1 MATYKAVQTKLNPDK
16 RAREYCQFLQQES
29 ARVWNTAKNF
39 FWRTYRKKGLWLS
52 SPSLQKYNRS
62 DQLYPDEQ
70 FCLHSQS
77 IQSVAQQFSANL
89 KATREVRKE
98 NPDIRYPYKMKKYFR
113 VQWKAGAI
121 KVKGRNIIFS
131 NGLGNKPLKLRLPR
145 AFANCQPKIV
155 ELIWRNGYWLS
166 LVVKVDDK
174 DNVIG
179 SSVAACDM
187 GEIHAIALTD
197 GYEALII
204 SGRKLRAVKQY
215 RNKRVAQLQEAMSK
229 CTKYS
234 RKWRKLNCTKRRI
247 MERTRRRI
255 RDLNH
260 KITTSA
266 IQWCIEHGIS
276 TIVIGDLS
284 GIAQCTK
291 GRLSRR
297 IRQKISQW
305 SFYKQKEYLLY
316 KAKEVGID
324 VIEVSEAYT
333 SKTCPRCGS
342 INSPNNRNYSC
353 SNCALTCHR
362 DVVGAYNILSMY
374 RYGALVPDDLFSYP
388 TPKYLRIPFQAKRR
402 SSSSP
407 DGGLMVA
414 KGHKSMC
421 DLASATNR

>member
-1 MATYKAVQTKLNPDK
+1 
-16 RAREYCQFLQQES
+16 
-29 ARVWNTAKNF
+29 
-39 FWRTYRKKGLWLS
+39 
-52 SPSLQKYNRS
+52 
-62 DQLYPDEQ
+62 
-70 FCLHSQS
+70 
-77 IQSVAQQFSANL
+77 
-89 KATREVRKE
+89 
-98 NPDIRYPYKMKKYFR
+98 
-113 VQWKAGAI
+113 
-121 KVKGRNIIFS
+121 
-131 NGLGNKPLKLRLPR
+131 
-145 AFANCQPKIV
+145 
-155 ELIWRNGYWLS
+155 
-166 LVVKVDDK
+166 
-174 DNVIG
+174 
-179 SSVAACDM
+179 M

-421 DLASATNR
+421 DLASVANR